1 MLVELKH
8 HQSAVD
14 KELQKKTRVLER
26 QQKYHRER
34 FQGEKSQVLHR
45 VQLHQAQLVEVQK
58 LYQLAILL
66 WRMVVN
72 GEILVDGDLDM
83 EFPDKP
89 PDLAPEELHRS
100 RLRLRRRRSQG

>member
-14 KELQKKTRVLER
+14 KELQNKKTRVLER
-26 QQKYHRER
+26 QQRYHRER

-58 LYQLAILL
+58 LYQLAMLL
-66 WRMVVN
+66 
-72 GEILVDGDLDM
+72 
-83 EFPDKP
+83 
-89 PDLAPEELHRS
+89 
-100 RLRLRRRRSQG
+100 